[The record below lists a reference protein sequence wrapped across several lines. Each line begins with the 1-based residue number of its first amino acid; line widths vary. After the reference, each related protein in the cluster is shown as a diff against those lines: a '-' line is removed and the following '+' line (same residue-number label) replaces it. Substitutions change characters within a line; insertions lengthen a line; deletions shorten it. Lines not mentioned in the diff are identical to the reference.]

1 MSKSC
6 GKCTK
11 GIRGIEY
18 AKCASFCDQLFHFS
32 CCGITRPTY
41 ELISASSLW
50 LCIECRSTVND
61 RCLKDLCSGSD
72 VIILSLKQELDEIKR
87 RLAALS
93 DALDAS
99 TVDTQSKLQQFGD
112 CLSET
117 KNDVAAVV
125 SKTHATFRDVSKV
138 PRNPLKR
145 RRVDEDNARDF
156 ASVVQGT
163 GDIDIDGISAPMLT
177 PAPTTPLFWLYLSG
191 FHPQV
196 TAEDIEKIVGQ
207 CLPIDG
213 PLRATKLVPKDV
225 DISRLTFVSFKV
237 GLSPTSKDAALLPAT
252 WPKGIRFREFED
264 YSSKN
269 HPMQLNQL

>member
-1 MSKSC
+1 MSKC

-11 GIRGIEY
+11 GIRGLEY
-18 AKCASFCDQLFHFS
+18 AKCAGFCDQLFHFP

-41 ELISASSLW
+41 ELVSASSLW
-50 LCIECRSTVND
+50 LCSECRSTLNN
-61 RCLKDLCSGSD
+61 RSLKDVCSGTD
-72 VIILSLKQELDEIKR
+72 VIILSLKQELEEIKR

-93 DALDAS
+93 DAFDAS
-99 TVDTQSKLQQFGD
+99 NVDTQSKLQQFGD

-117 KNDVAAVV
+117 KADVAAVA
-125 SKTHATFRDVSKV
+125 SKTREATFRDVNKV

-145 RRVDEDNARDF
+145 RRVDEDF

-163 GDIDIDGISAPMLT
+163 ADIDIDGISAPMLT
-177 PAPTTPLFWLYLSG
+177 PAATPPLFWLYLSG

-196 TAEDIEKIVGQ
+196 TAEDIEKIVGR
-207 CLPIDG
+207 CLPVIDG
-213 PLRATKLVPKDV
+213 PIRATKLVPKDV
-225 DISRLTFVSFKV
+225 DISKLTFVSFKV
-237 GLSPTSKDAALLPAT
+237 GLPPTSKDAALLPTA

-269 HPMQLNQL
+269 RPLQLDQL